1 MGKGAKT
8 GKEVLPPLALTALER
23 YLVQRG
29 LSVTPARWAPDTPL
43 VGRLADEAGG
53 ITTTRLW
60 ALMRRFY
67 AAAASVI
74 EADNP
79 QLAEKLRRAS
89 PHWTRHTHASHALE
103 LGAELTTV
111 RDNLRHASI
120 STTSTYL
127 HGDDTKRAREMA
139 AAFSTP
145 QS

>member
-1 MGKGAKT
+1 LLEGASARRTKSRE
-8 GKEVLPPLALTALER
+8 KDDNP

-29 LSVTPARWAPDTPL
+29 LPVTPARWAPDTPL

-53 ITTTRLW
+53 ITTARLW
-60 ALMRRFY
+60 ALMRRFFTT
-67 AAAASVI
+67 AAGVI

-139 AAFSTP
+139 AAFGTP
-145 QS
+145 QD